1 MRDSIGIRAK
11 LAASKT
17 MREGE
22 TDMDIGFIGLG
33 QMGFHMARRLVEAG
47 HRVIVFDTRREA
59 VDRLTALGAHAAQ
72 SPRDM
77 ADQVE
82 TVMASL
88 PTPDIVLAV
97 ATGPDGVIEGKRVR
111 RFVDLST
118 TGAVMAKRIFAAL
131 KEKNIVQIDCPVSGG
146 VTGAAKGTLA
156 LMVSGPRAEVDAIA
170 PLLPAIGKTFII
182 SERPGAGQTMKL
194 CNNYLSA
201 AAMTATSE
209 AMVMGVKAGLDPRIM
224 LDVINSGTGR
234 NTATEDKFGRVVL
247 PRTFNLGFTVGLM
260 TKDLKLCLS
269 EGKALGVP
277 MDVAEAVTRLLQ
289 TACDENGPDKD
300 LTTVVQPVERRAG
313 VEVRAPGESGTLGK

>member
-1 MRDSIGIRAK
+1 
-11 LAASKT
+11 
-17 MREGE
+17 
-22 TDMDIGFIGLG
+22 MDIGFIGLG

-47 HRVIVFDTRREA
+47 HRVMVFDVRPEGI
-59 VDRLTALGAHAAQ
+59 DRLTALGAQAAA
-72 SPRDM
+72 SPRAM
-77 ADQVE
+77 ADEVE
-82 TVMASL
+82 TVMVSL

-97 ATGPDGVIEGKRVR
+97 ATGPDGVIEGRRVR

-131 KEKNIVQIDCPVSGG
+131 AAKNIVQIDCPVSGG

-156 LMVSGPRAEVDAIA
+156 LMVSGPREEVRAIE
-170 PLLPAIGKTFII
+170 PLLPAIGKTFFIG
-182 SERPGAGQTMKL
+182 ERPGAGQTMKL
-194 CNNYLSA
+194 CNNFLSA

-224 LDVINSGTGR
+224 LDVINAGTGR

-247 PRTFNLGFTVGLM
+247 PRAFNLGFTVGLM
-260 TKDLKLCLS
+260 NKDLKLCLA

-277 MDVAEAVTRLLQ
+277 MEVAETVAHMLQ
-289 TACDENGPDKD
+289 IACDENGPDKD

-313 VEVRAPGESGTLGK
+313 VEVRAPREGGPLGK

>member
-1 MRDSIGIRAK
+1 
-11 LAASKT
+11 
-17 MREGE
+17 
-22 TDMDIGFIGLG
+22 MDIGFIGLG

-47 HRVIVFDTRREA
+47 HGLVVFDTRREA
-59 VDRLTALGAHAAQ
+59 VECLTALGAKAAG
-72 SPRDM
+72 SPREI
-77 ADQVE
+77 ADAVE
-82 TVMASL
+82 TVMVSL
-88 PTPDIVLAV
+88 PTPDVVLAV
-97 ATGPDGVIEGKRVR
+97 ATGPGGVIEGKRVR

-118 TGAVMAKRIFAAL
+118 TGAVMAKRIFETL
-131 KEKNIVQIDCPVSGG
+131 KGRNIVQIDCPVSGG

-156 LMVSGPRAEVDAIA
+156 LMASGPRAEINVIEPALA
-170 PLLPAIGKTFII
+170 AIGKTFFI

-194 CNNYLSA
+194 CNNFLSA

-260 TKDLKLCLS
+260 TKDLKLCLG

-277 MDVAEAVTRLLQ
+277 MQVAEAVTQLLQ

-313 VEVRAPGESGTLGK
+313 VEVRAPRAGSPLPK

>member
-1 MRDSIGIRAK
+1 
-11 LAASKT
+11 
-17 MREGE
+17 
-22 TDMDIGFIGLG
+22 MDIGFIGLG

-47 HRVIVFDTRREA
+47 HRVMVFDVRPEGI
-59 VDRLTALGAHAAQ
+59 DRLTALGAQAAA
-72 SPRDM
+72 SPRAM
-77 ADQVE
+77 ADEVE
-82 TVMASL
+82 TVMVSL

-97 ATGPDGVIEGKRVR
+97 ATGPDGVIEGRRVR

-131 KEKNIVQIDCPVSGG
+131 AAKNIVQIDCPVSGG

-156 LMVSGPRAEVDAIA
+156 LMVSGPREEVRAIE
-170 PLLPAIGKTFII
+170 PLLPAIGKTFFIG
-182 SERPGAGQTMKL
+182 ERPGAGQTMKL
-194 CNNYLSA
+194 CNNFLSA

-224 LDVINSGTGR
+224 LDVINAGTGR

-247 PRTFNLGFTVGLM
+247 PRAFNLGFTVGLM
-260 TKDLKLCLS
+260 NKDLKLCVA

-277 MDVAEAVTRLLQ
+277 MEVAETVAHMLQ
-289 TACDENGPDKD
+289 IACDENGPDKD

-313 VEVRAPGESGTLGK
+313 VEVRAPREGGPLGK

>member
-1 MRDSIGIRAK
+1 
-11 LAASKT
+11 
-17 MREGE
+17 
-22 TDMDIGFIGLG
+22 MDIGFIGLG

-47 HRVIVFDTRREA
+47 HRVTVFDVRSEA
-59 VDRLTALGAHAAQ
+59 IDRLTALGARAAA
-72 SPRDM
+72 SPRAI
-77 ADQVE
+77 ADEVE

-88 PTPDIVLAV
+88 PTPEIVLAV
-97 ATGPDGVIEGKRVR
+97 ATGPDGVIEGRRVR

-131 KEKNIVQIDCPVSGG
+131 AAKNIVQIDCPVSGG

-156 LMVSGPRAEVDAIA
+156 LMVSGPREEVRAIE
-170 PLLPAIGKTFII
+170 PVLPAIGRTFFIG
-182 SERPGAGQTMKL
+182 ERPGAGQTMKL
-194 CNNYLSA
+194 CNNFLSA

-224 LDVINSGTGR
+224 LDVINAGTGR

-247 PRTFNLGFTVGLM
+247 PRAFNLGFTVGLM
-260 TKDLKLCLS
+260 NKDLKLCLA

-277 MDVAEAVTRLLQ
+277 MEVAETVAQMLQ
-289 TACDENGPDKD
+289 IACDENGPDKD

-313 VEVRAPGESGTLGK
+313 VEVRAPREGGPLGK

>member
-1 MRDSIGIRAK
+1 
-11 LAASKT
+11 
-17 MREGE
+17 
-22 TDMDIGFIGLG
+22 MDIGFIGLG

-47 HRVIVFDTRREA
+47 HRLVVFDSRREA
-59 VDRLTALGAHAAQ
+59 IERLTALGAQAAA
-72 SPRDM
+72 SPREL
-77 ADQVE
+77 ADAVE
-82 TVMASL
+82 TVIVSL
-88 PTPDIVLAV
+88 PTPDVVLAV
-97 ATGPDGVIEGKRVR
+97 ATGPGGVIEGKRVR

-118 TGAVMAKRIFAAL
+118 TGAVMAKRIFEAL
-131 KEKNIVQIDCPVSGG
+131 KARNIVQIDCPVSGG

-156 LMVSGPRAEVDAIA
+156 LMASGPRAEINAIEPA
-170 PLLPAIGKTFII
+170 LAAIGKIFFI

-194 CNNYLSA
+194 CNNFLSA

-260 TKDLKLCLS
+260 TKDLKLCLG

-277 MDVAEAVTRLLQ
+277 MQVAEAVTQLLQ

-313 VEVRAPGESGTLGK
+313 VEVRAPRASGPLPK

>member
-1 MRDSIGIRAK
+1 
-11 LAASKT
+11 
-17 MREGE
+17 
-22 TDMDIGFIGLG
+22 MDIGFIGLG
-33 QMGFHMARRLVEAG
+33 QMGFHMARRLIEAG
-47 HRVIVFDTRREA
+47 HRLTVFDAKPEA
-59 VDRLTALGAHAAQ
+59 VDRLTALGARAAS
-72 SPRDM
+72 SPREI
-77 ADQVE
+77 ADEVE

-97 ATGPDGVIEGKRVR
+97 ATGAGGVIEGKRVR

-131 KEKNIVQIDCPVSGG
+131 SAKSIVQIDCPVSGG

-170 PLLPAIGKTFII
+170 PVLPAIGKTFFIG
-182 SERPGAGQTMKL
+182 ERPGAGQTMKL
-194 CNNYLSA
+194 CNNFLSA

-224 LDVINSGTGR
+224 LDVINAGTGR

-247 PRTFNLGFTVGLM
+247 PRAFNLGFTVGLM
-260 TKDLKLCLS
+260 TKDLKLCLA
-269 EGKALGVP
+269 EGEALGVP
-277 MDVAEAVTRLLQ
+277 MEVAEAVTRMLQ
-289 TACDENGPDKD
+289 LACDENGPDKD

-313 VEVRAPGESGTLGK
+313 VEVRAPRESGPIGK

>member
-1 MRDSIGIRAK
+1 
-11 LAASKT
+11 
-17 MREGE
+17 
-22 TDMDIGFIGLG
+22 MDIGFIGLG

-47 HRVIVFDTRREA
+47 HGVTVFDTRREA
-59 VDRLTALGAHAAQ
+59 VDRLIALGARAAG
-72 SPRDM
+72 SPRAM

-97 ATGPDGVIEGKRVR
+97 ATGADGVIEGKRVR

-118 TGAVMAKRIFAAL
+118 TGAVMAKRIFEAL
-131 KEKNIVQIDCPVSGG
+131 KAKNIVQVDCPVSGG

-156 LMVSGPRAEVDAIA
+156 LMVSGPRAEVNAIE
-170 PLLPAIGKTFII
+170 PLLPAIGKTFLI
-182 SERPGAGQTMKL
+182 SEQPGAGQTMKL

-247 PRTFNLGFTVGLM
+247 PRAFNLGFTVGLM

-277 MDVAEAVTRLLQ
+277 MEVAEAVTRLLQ
-289 TACDENGPDKD
+289 NACDENGPDKD
-300 LTTVVQPVERRAG
+300 LSTVVQPVERRAG
-313 VEVRAPGESGTLGK
+313 VEVRAPHEGAPLGK

>member
-1 MRDSIGIRAK
+1 
-11 LAASKT
+11 
-17 MREGE
+17 
-22 TDMDIGFIGLG
+22 MDIGFIGLG

-59 VDRLTALGAHAAQ
+59 VDRLTALGARAAQ

-97 ATGPDGVIEGKRVR
+97 ATGADGVIAGKRVR

-182 SERPGAGQTMKL
+182 SDRPGAGQTMKL

-269 EGKALGVP
+269 EGKSLGVP

>member
-1 MRDSIGIRAK
+1 
-11 LAASKT
+11 
-17 MREGE
+17 
-22 TDMDIGFIGLG
+22 MDIGFIGLG

-47 HRVIVFDTRREA
+47 HHLVVFDSRREA
-59 VDRLTALGAHAAQ
+59 IERLTALGAQAAA
-72 SPRDM
+72 SPREL
-77 ADQVE
+77 ADAVE
-82 TVMASL
+82 TVMVSL
-88 PTPDIVLAV
+88 PTPDVVLAV
-97 ATGPDGVIEGKRVR
+97 ATGPGGVIEGKRVR

-118 TGAVMAKRIFAAL
+118 TGAVMAKRIFEAL
-131 KEKNIVQIDCPVSGG
+131 KTRNIVQIDCPVSGG

-156 LMVSGPRAEVDAIA
+156 LMASGPRAEINAIEPA
-170 PLLPAIGKTFII
+170 LAAIGKIFFI

-194 CNNYLSA
+194 CNNFLSA

-247 PRTFNLGFTVGLM
+247 PRTFNLGFAVGLM
-260 TKDLKLCLS
+260 TKDLKLCLG

-277 MDVAEAVTRLLQ
+277 MQVAEAVTRLLQ
-289 TACDENGPDKD
+289 IACDENGPDKD

-313 VEVRAPGESGTLGK
+313 VEVRAPRTGGSLPK

>member
-1 MRDSIGIRAK
+1 
-11 LAASKT
+11 
-17 MREGE
+17 
-22 TDMDIGFIGLG
+22 MDTGFIGLG

-47 HRVIVFDTRREA
+47 HRVMVFDTQRDA
-59 VDRLTALGAHAAQ
+59 MDLLVALGAQAGR
-72 SPRDM
+72 SPRAI
-77 ADQVE
+77 ADEVE
-82 TVMASL
+82 TVMVSL

-118 TGAVMAKRIFAAL
+118 TGAVMAKRIFEAL
-131 KEKNIVQIDCPVSGG
+131 KANNIVQIDCPVSGG

-156 LMVSGPRAEVDAIA
+156 LMVSGPRAEVSAIE
-170 PLLPAIGKTFII
+170 PLLPAIGKTFFI

-313 VEVRAPGESGTLGK
+313 VEVRALGEGAPLGK

>member
-1 MRDSIGIRAK
+1 
-11 LAASKT
+11 
-17 MREGE
+17 
-22 TDMDIGFIGLG
+22 MDIGFIGLG

-47 HRVIVFDTRREA
+47 HRVMVLDVRSEA
-59 VDRLTALGAHAAQ
+59 IDRLTALGAQSAA
-72 SPRDM
+72 SPRAM
-77 ADQVE
+77 ADEVE

-97 ATGPDGVIEGKRVR
+97 ATGPDGVIEGRRVR

-131 KEKNIVQIDCPVSGG
+131 AAKNIVQIDCPVSGG

-156 LMVSGPRAEVDAIA
+156 LMVSGPREEVRAIE
-170 PLLPAIGKTFII
+170 PLLPAIGRTFFVG
-182 SERPGAGQTMKL
+182 ERPGAGQTMKL
-194 CNNYLSA
+194 CNNFLSA

-224 LDVINSGTGR
+224 LDVINAGTGR

-247 PRTFNLGFTVGLM
+247 PRAFNLGFTVGLM
-260 TKDLKLCLS
+260 NKDLKLCLA

-277 MDVAEAVTRLLQ
+277 MEVAETVAHMLQ
-289 TACDENGPDKD
+289 IACDENGPDKD

-313 VEVRAPGESGTLGK
+313 VEVRAPREGGPLGK

>member
-1 MRDSIGIRAK
+1 
-11 LAASKT
+11 
-17 MREGE
+17 
-22 TDMDIGFIGLG
+22 MDIGFIGLG

-47 HRVIVFDTRREA
+47 HRLVVFDSRREA
-59 VDRLTALGAHAAQ
+59 IERLTALGAQAAA
-72 SPRDM
+72 SPREL
-77 ADQVE
+77 ADAVE
-82 TVMASL
+82 TVMVSL
-88 PTPDIVLAV
+88 PTPDVVLAV
-97 ATGPDGVIEGKRVR
+97 AIGPGGVIEGKRVR

-118 TGAVMAKRIFAAL
+118 TGAVMAKRIFEAL
-131 KEKNIVQIDCPVSGG
+131 KARNIVQIDCPVSGG

-156 LMVSGPRAEVDAIA
+156 LMASGPRAEINAIEPA
-170 PLLPAIGKTFII
+170 LAAIGKIFFI

-194 CNNYLSA
+194 CNNFLSA

-247 PRTFNLGFTVGLM
+247 PRTFNLGFAVGLM
-260 TKDLKLCLS
+260 TKDLKLCLG

-277 MDVAEAVTRLLQ
+277 MQVAEAVTQLLQ

-313 VEVRAPGESGTLGK
+313 VEVRAPRASGPLTK